1 MEIRVLVFGAAK
13 DMVGSSS
20 VSIAAEPGITAGALI
35 EQLRSTYP
43 ALAKLSSF
51 ALAVNGSYANTNTT
65 IAAGDEVAII
75 PPVSGG

>member
-1 MEIRVLVFGAAK
+1 MEIRILVFGAAK
-13 DMVGSSS
+13 EMIGSSS
-20 VSIAAEPGITAGALI
+20 VTIRCEAGTTAGNLV

-43 ALAKLSSF
+43 ALQKLSSF
-51 ALAVNGSYANTNTT
+51 AVAVNGSYATTATT